1 MMWTRMTAM
10 SAMTAVLRRALAAA
24 AAVTVLALSTAP
36 AAQAAV
42 GPAPVVH
49 SEYVTAG
56 PYQVQVS
63 FSEWPVLADKALDFT
78 FLPNGGIADRKAAL
92 TMYSPTGQDFLHRR
106 NTDHMLRV
114 YTRDHSRWGL
124 DTYQLPDQ
132 GTWKLQ
138 FVVDGS
144 AGSGTGSLA
153 LPVGPRP
160 GPSLTLSWGL
170 ALLPLIVTI
179 PLCFYLWLR
188 GRRNKHPNAWSWA

>member
-1 MMWTRMTAM
+1 MWTRM
-10 SAMTAVLRRALAAA
+10 SALSAVRAVLRRAVAAA

-36 AAQAAV
+36 AAQAV

-78 FLPNGGIADRKAAL
+78 FLPDGGIAGHKAAL
-92 TMYSPTGQDFLHRR
+92 TMYSPAGTDFLHRR

-124 DTYQLPDQ
+124 DTYQLPAQ

-138 FVVDGS
+138 FTVDGS
-144 AGSGTGSLA
+144 SGSGTGTLA

-170 ALLPLIVTI
+170 ALLPLIATI
-179 PLCFYLWLR
+179 PICFLLWLR
-188 GRRNKHPNAWSWA
+188 GRRNRHANEWVWAA